1 MRATVLMENETGRS
15 DLRSEHGL
23 AIWIESGEQTILFD
37 TGASAAF
44 VKNAERLGIDVS
56 TADAIVISHGHHDH
70 VGGLAAAAQMAPGAA
85 IFAGTDA
92 TVPKYARRV
101 TGFRKIGFNRRTRN
115 AVAHRLRVV
124 QDGDTVVPGVSV
136 LSDFPMEF
144 PLPVDNQR
152 LLVRGDADMVPDP
165 FTDEIAL
172 LLETDSGPVLI
183 SGCSHRGIGNI
194 VAKALGRTGRLAAV
208 IGGFHLH
215 KETDERIM
223 EITRA
228 LKEVPQ
234 IHGAHCTGDRALDL
248 LKSQLGPKA
257 AAFHA
262 GSVIEID

>member
-1 MRATVLMENETGRS
+1 MRVTVLMENEAGRS

-23 AIWIESGEQTILFD
+23 ALWIDTGEHTILFD
-37 TGASAAF
+37 TGASPAF
-44 VKNAERLGIDVS
+44 MENAERLGVDLS

-85 IFAGTDA
+85 IFAGPDA
-92 TVPKYARRV
+92 TVPKYARRD
-101 TGFRKIGFNRRTRN
+101 TGLHEIGFDRQTID
-115 AVAHRLRVV
+115 AVAHRLLVV
-124 QDGDTVVPGVSV
+124 QDGDTIVPGVSV
-136 LSDFPMEF
+136 LSDFPMDF

-152 LLVRGDADMVPDP
+152 LLVRGDSDMVPDP
-165 FTDEIAL
+165 FTEEIAL

-194 VAKALGRTGRLAAV
+194 VAKALERTGRLAAV

-215 KETDERIM
+215 KETDARVL

-228 LKEVPQ
+228 LDEVPQ
-234 IHGAHCTGDRALDL
+234 IHGAHCTGDRALGL

-257 AAFHA
+257 VAFHA